1 MSDSIAVSRR
11 LVAVFAADAQRGRVA
26 RITPRERQVFERIVR
41 GKQNKQI
48 ASELGSTER
57 AVKAHRQRVM
67 EKMKV
72 RSLAELVSVT
82 ERFGLSTLN
91 DKSRTQ
97 VDESQVIF
105 RKV

>member
-1 MSDSIAVSRR
+1 
-11 LVAVFAADAQRGRVA
+11 
-26 RITPRERQVFERIVR
+26 
-41 GKQNKQI
+41 
-48 ASELGSTER
+48 
-57 AVKAHRQRVM
+57 M
-67 EKMKV
+67 EKMMV